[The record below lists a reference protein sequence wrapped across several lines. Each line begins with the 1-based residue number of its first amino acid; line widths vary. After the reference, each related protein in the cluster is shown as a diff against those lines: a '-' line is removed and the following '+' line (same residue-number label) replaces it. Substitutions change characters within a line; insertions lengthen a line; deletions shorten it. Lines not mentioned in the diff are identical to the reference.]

1 MANSSMYFNCTIDV
15 SSSHHIHWHASECMN
30 TTIFKVHA
38 NVNCHLLIILE
49 QFVFSLCLCWCHH
62 LISVYMRAQCN
73 PVCFSC
79 PSSDSLCWLVSL
91 SVTQMIHRLVY
102 IDSKG
107 FNTNVPSLVQKQCV
121 SSVPSCRIGSCIG
134 GEEVQIHECP
144 QFGTNSK
151 CMCVLSVPSCRLDV
165 DIRVS
170 AGLTSDQHVT
180 IIKVWYKNAQCL
192 SLCWTADFHFF
203 WGHTINGWCVEH
215 QQSVAGSCQ
224 TCGTLALQCQ
234 HGMSLCNIKD
244 KCSSN
249 DSDLV

>member
-1 MANSSMYFNCTIDV
+1 MSPPDQWIY
-15 SSSHHIHWHASECMN
+15 
-30 TTIFKVHA
+30 
-38 NVNCHLLIILE
+38 E
-49 QFVFSLCLCWCHH
+49 QH
-62 LISVYMRAQCN
+62 SVIQC
-73 PVCFSC
+73 
-79 PSSDSLCWLVSL
+79 VSL
-91 SVTQMIHRLVY
+91 AQVVIVCVDLSLWVWLRWYNRLVY

-180 IIKVWYKNAQCL
+180 IINVWYNNAHFVYPFVELQISTSPEATPSTGDVSSISSQ
-192 SLCWTADFHFF
+192 SLGPAKR
-203 WGHTINGWCVEH
+203 VEH
-215 QQSVAGSCQ
+215 LPSSVNMVCHFATSKTNAVQ
-224 TCGTLALQCQ
+224 MIQYLVLQDKWC
-234 HGMSLCNIKD
+234 LCPLN
-244 KCSSN
+244 
-249 DSDLV
+249 

>member
-38 NVNCHLLIILE
+38 NVNCHLLIIFE
-49 QFVFSLCLCWCHH
+49 HFVFSLCLCWCHH

-144 QFGTNSK
+144 QFGTNRK

-180 IIKVWYKNAQCL
+180 IINVWYNNAHGVHPFVELQISTSPEATPSTGDVSSISSQ
-192 SLCWTADFHFF
+192 SLGPAKR
-203 WGHTINGWCVEH
+203 VEH
-215 QQSVAGSCQ
+215 LPSSVNMVCHFATSKTNAVQ
-224 TCGTLALQCQ
+224 MILY
-234 HGMSLCNIKD
+234 
-244 KCSSN
+244 
-249 DSDLV
+249 